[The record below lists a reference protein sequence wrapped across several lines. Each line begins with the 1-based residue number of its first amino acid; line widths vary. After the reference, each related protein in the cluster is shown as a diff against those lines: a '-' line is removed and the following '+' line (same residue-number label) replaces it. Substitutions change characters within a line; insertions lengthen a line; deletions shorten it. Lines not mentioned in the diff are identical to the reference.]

1 MTHLEHLDSQ
11 DVTRS
16 LTRRSLAAVG
26 ILATLAVGSLL
37 LFLLQTR
44 TLEAGAGVLNT
55 SGRQRMLSQRAA
67 LLAQR
72 LSDEPDPAL
81 RTPLRDELLRVADEL
96 EQAHLGLM
104 NGDAELGLP
113 GSPGSTVMEVFQSSP
128 HELDRQLRAYL
139 DDLRGLAAE
148 SAVPNRRRARE
159 IAESAGPDNLLG
171 ALDAAVDA
179 FQEQEESKIA
189 WLKRAQ
195 IAVLL
200 LTLVAIELMRRRI
213 IVPMVSRVGGH
224 IDELRL
230 REDNIKRSQEELRS
244 ILENAPIGI
253 ATCDLHGRF
262 LRVNQALCTLLD
274 AREQELIGRTF
285 LDFTHPD
292 DVASSS
298 LWLQKSSRGEV
309 GAYRLDQRLVLQ
321 DGAVLRG
328 VLHSAVV
335 ERNSQEP
342 SVLIAQFEDHTELLE
357 AQEAVRLNHERM
369 AHVSRLS
376 TMGEMA
382 AGIAHE
388 VNQPLS
394 AITLYSDACK
404 RLIHAGKIGTQ
415 QHLDSLN
422 KIGDQAHRAGEVI
435 RRIRSLGEQSDMEYQ
450 RHDLNEV
457 VRKSLDLAGTYAGF
471 HDFRL
476 RVVYGEDL
484 PAVAVDEVQVQ
495 QVILNLINN
504 AVEAQLQEKN
514 DDAILIT
521 TGAADD
527 GTLEVTVTDTGGGL
541 ADGLEDHLFE
551 PFFSTKEGGMGIGLS
566 ISRTIIDDHGGS
578 LGFRPNRDVGSVFYF
593 RLPAAQVTAQVSP
606 G

>member
-1 MTHLEHLDSQ
+1 MAHLEHLDSR

-16 LTRRSLAAVG
+16 LSRRSLAAVG
-26 ILATLAVGSLL
+26 ILAILAVGSLL

-72 LSDEPDPAL
+72 LSAEQETSV
-81 RTPLRDELLRVADEL
+81 RVSLRDQLLQVADEL
-96 EQAHLGLM
+96 ELAHLGLK
-104 NGDAELGLP
+104 NGDEQLGLP
-113 GSPGSTVMEVFQSSP
+113 GSPGPAVMSVFEDPP
-128 HELDRQLRAYL
+128 HELDRRLNTYL
-139 DDLRGLAAE
+139 EDLRTMAE
-148 SAVPNRRRARE
+148 SSEIPNHEKARQ
-159 IAESAGPDNLLG
+159 IADSAEPDQLLG
-171 ALDAAVDA
+171 ALDASVDA
-179 FQEQEESKIA
+179 FQQQEESKIA

-195 IAVLL
+195 ILVLL
-200 LTLVAIELMRRRI
+200 LTILAIEAMRRRI
-213 IVPMVSRVGGH
+213 IVPMVNRVGHH
-224 IDELRL
+224 IDELQL
-230 REDNIKRSQEELRS
+230 REENIKRSQEELRS
-244 ILENAPIGI
+244 ILENAPMGI
-253 ATCDLHGRF
+253 ATCDLEGRF

-274 AREQELIGRTF
+274 ADESELLGRTL

-298 LWLQKSSRGEV
+298 QWLQKAGSGEIDS
-309 GAYRLDQRLVLQ
+309 YHLDQRIILQ
-321 DGAVLRG
+321 DGSVLRG
-328 VLHSAVV
+328 VLHSTVV
-335 ERNSQEP
+335 QRDDQEP
-342 SVLIAQFEDHTELLE
+342 SVLIAQFEDHTQLLE
-357 AQEAVRLNHERM
+357 AQEAVRSNHERM

-404 RLIHAGKIGTQ
+404 RLIHGGKIGTQ
-415 QHLDSLN
+415 QHLDSLA
-422 KIGDQAHRAGEVI
+422 KIGEQAHRAGEVI
-435 RRIRSLGEQSDMEYQ
+435 RRVRSLGEQRDVEYQ
-450 RHDLNEV
+450 RHDLNKV

-476 RVVYGEDL
+476 RVIYGEDL
-484 PAVAVDEVQVQ
+484 PEVSIDEVQIQ

-504 AVEAQLQEKN
+504 AVEAQLQEQN
-514 DDAILIT
+514 EDAILVST
-521 TGAADD
+521 RAAED
-527 GTLEVTVTDTGGGL
+527 GSLEVSVTDAGGGL

-593 RLPAAQVTAQVSP
+593 RLPAVD
-606 G
+606 